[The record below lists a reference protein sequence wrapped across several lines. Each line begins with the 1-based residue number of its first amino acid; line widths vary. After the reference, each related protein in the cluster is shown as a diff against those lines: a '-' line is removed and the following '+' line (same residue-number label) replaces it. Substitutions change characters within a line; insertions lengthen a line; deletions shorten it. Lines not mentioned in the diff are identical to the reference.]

1 MINRL
6 IYVSLL
12 LSFLIDAVPAEKIRK
27 FDKSVLFEEI
37 YVENLAAKIKE
48 TGSITREQANE
59 YMKDITKVCLH
70 GMFDQPPYT
79 TRLEINKKL
88 AVFADICIKCGAD
101 VNAISLS
108 PDEHPTI
115 ISLCAAHSLTG
126 VVKVLSD
133 NGANPNVCAYN
144 GETPLLR
151 ILRIY
156 DKNREDD
163 DVIASLLKNGA
174 NPNIT
179 ADKSSI
185 PHCLIWAII
194 HNDVELTKMLLA
206 HGANPEKQFSPKPC
220 HVNDKLFYYTNA
232 WQYAVLKGKEDLL
245 KIMAPYCH
253 TEKILE

>member
-79 TRLEINKKL
+79 IRLEINKQL
-88 AVFADICIKCGAD
+88 AILADICIKYGAD

-194 HNDVELTKMLLA
+194 RNDVELTKMLLA
-206 HGANPEKQFSPKPC
+206 YGADPDKQFQPKPC
-220 HVNDKLFYYTNA
+220 GMNEKLFYYTSA
-232 WQYAVLKGKEDLL
+232 WEYASLKGEANLL
-245 KIMAPYCH
+245 KIMAPYRR
-253 TEKILE
+253 TEKILK